1 MATPQLSPGVIVRE
15 VDLTVGRADNVL
27 DNIGAIAAP
36 FTQGPV
42 DEPTDI
48 ATQGEL
54 LQVFGEPQSEDRHYE
69 YWHTA
74 SEFLTYGGVLK
85 VVRTDGSNLQNA
97 NSGYSTE
104 PTGIGSTS
112 VKIKSY
118 DDYNLNY
125 SSATDWNFASRNPG
139 SWADGLKV
147 CVIDNA
153 ADQIIGINTTSLS
166 DSNILI
172 GFGVT
177 STLSSAVIPG
187 AGTTTTFDGYLKG
200 IITGVSTDSVNGNST
215 IDVRIVSRV
224 SSAGTETNIDYQQ
237 SDPSRSIEASD
248 SIEIY
253 NNAGIQTGKSDTPET
268 FSAAT
273 VVDWYDQQTLGLT
286 NSTVFWKSIAPKPL
300 TTNYVAQRNG
310 RNDAVHVAVVDD
322 EGKVTGIQG
331 NLLERHTFLS
341 KAGDGQTDGDAPT
354 KSFYKDYIA
363 LNSQYIFAGR
373 NLSSGNDGFNN
384 TVPSAS
390 GFSSGFTKITNG
402 GGLWGQDA
410 QGIQYAVIGNT
421 TYSLVGGADYGANGG
436 MSAGLGDLT
445 TSYNLFANKDEISI
459 DYLIMG
465 PGCSSIVES
474 QAKANLLISIADQ
487 RKDCM
492 ATISPDRTNI
502 VNQANTATQTNALL
516 KFYSPVNSSSYA
528 VFDSGY
534 KYMYD
539 RFNNTFR
546 YVPLNGDIAGLMVRT
561 SIESFPWFSPAGQQR
576 GTINNAV
583 KLSYNPTKA
592 QRDILYGAR
601 INSVTNQSGQGI
613 ILFGDKTGLS
623 YSSAFDRI
631 NVRRLF
637 LTVEQALESAAND
650 QLFELNDDE
659 TRANFINIVEP
670 YLRDIQAQRGI
681 EEFVVICDNTNN
693 TPDVIDNNEF
703 RADIFIKPTR
713 SINYVTLTFVATRT
727 GVSFDEVVGSV

>member
-48 ATQGEL
+48 STQGQL
-54 LQVFGEPQSEDRHYE
+54 LQVFGEPQNNDRQYE
-69 YWHTA
+69 YWLTA
-74 SEFLTYGGVLK
+74 SEYLTYGGVLK
-85 VVRTDGSNLQNA
+85 VVRTDGSNLKNSNA
-97 NSGYSTE
+97 GVGIAST
-104 PTGIGSTS
+104 TTL
-112 VKIKSY
+112 KIKSY

-125 SSATDWNFASRNPG
+125 TTADDWNFASRNPG
-139 SWADGLKV
+139 SYADGLKV
-147 CVIDNA
+147 CVIDNQ
-153 ADQIIGINTTSLS
+153 ADQIIGINTTSLA

-177 STLSSAVIPG
+177 TTLSSAVIPG
-187 AGTTTTFDGYLKG
+187 AGTTSVFNGHLKG
-200 IITGVSTDSVNGNST
+200 IITGVSTDATNGAST

-224 SSAGTETNIDYQQ
+224 SSDGTETNLDYQQ
-237 SDPSRSIEASD
+237 GDASRSIEAAD
-248 SIEIY
+248 TIQVF
-253 NNAGIQTGKSDTPET
+253 NNAGIQTGKEASPE
-268 FSAAT
+268 SHT
-273 VVDWYDQQTLGLT
+273 VVTATDWYDSQTLGLT
-286 NSTVFWKSIAPKPL
+286 NSTVFWKTLAPKPL
-300 TTNYVAQRNG
+300 TTNYTATRSG
-310 RNDAVHVAVVDD
+310 RNDALHVAVVDD

-331 NLLERHTFLS
+331 NILERHTFLS
-341 KAGDGQTDGDAPT
+341 KALDGQTDGDAPT
-354 KSFYKDYIA
+354 KSWYKDFIA

-373 NLSSGNDGFNN
+373 NLSSGNDSYNN
-384 TVPSAS
+384 TVPTAS
-390 GFSSGFTKITNG
+390 GFSSGFVKIATG
-402 GGLWGQDA
+402 GGVWGLDA
-410 QGIQYAVIGNT
+410 QNTQFDVIGNVSYT
-421 TYSLVGGADYGANGG
+421 LLGGQDYGANEG
-436 MSAGLGDLT
+436 MSADLGDLT
-445 TSYNLFANKDEISI
+445 RSYNLFANKDEISV

-465 PGCSSIVES
+465 PGCSDTVQS

-487 RKDCM
+487 RKDCI
-492 ATISPDRTNI
+492 ATVSPDRTNI
-502 VNQANTATQTNALL
+502 VGSTDTTAQTNAVVN
-516 KFYSPVNSSSYA
+516 FYSPVQSSSYA
-528 VFDSGY
+528 VLDSGY
-534 KYMYD
+534 KYIYD

-546 YVPLNGDIAGLMVRT
+546 YIPLNGDIAGLMVRT

-583 KLSYNPTKA
+583 KLAYNPNKA
-592 QRDILYGAR
+592 QRDILYGNR
-601 INSVTNQSGQGI
+601 VNSVINQAGQGI
-613 ILFGDKTGLS
+613 VLFGDKTGLS

-670 YLRDIQAQRGI
+670 YLRDVQSQRGI
-681 EEFVVICDNTNN
+681 EEFVIICDSTNN
-693 TPDVIDNNEF
+693 TPEVIDNNEF

>member
-54 LQVFGEPQSEDRHYE
+54 LQVFGEPQEEDRHYE
-69 YWHTA
+69 YWLTA

-85 VVRTDGSNLQNA
+85 VVRTDGSNLQNS
-97 NSGYSTE
+97 NSGFSTASA
-104 PTGIGSTS
+104 GIGSTS
-112 VKIKSY
+112 VKIKNY

-125 SSATDWNFASRNPG
+125 STATDWNFASRNPG
-139 SWADGLKV
+139 SYADGLKV
-147 CVIDNA
+147 CVIDNQ
-153 ADQIIGINTTSLS
+153 ADQIIGINTTSLAEA
-166 DSNILI
+166 NILI
-172 GFGVT
+172 GYGVT
-177 STLSSAVIPG
+177 TALSSAVIPG
-187 AGTTTTFDGYLKG
+187 AGSTTTFDGHLKG
-200 IITGVSTDSVNGNST
+200 IITGVSTDSTNGNST

-224 SSAGTETNIDYQQ
+224 SAAGTETNIDYQQ
-237 SDPSRSIEASD
+237 SDPARSIEASD
-248 SIEIY
+248 TLEIY
-253 NNAGIQTGKSDTPET
+253 NNSGIQTGKDASQT

-273 VVDWYDQQTLGLT
+273 VTDWYDEQTLGLT
-286 NSTVFWKSIAPKPL
+286 NSTVYWKTIAPRPL
-300 TTNYVAQRNG
+300 TSNYVSTRSG
-310 RNDAVHVAVVDD
+310 RNDGLHVAVVDD
-322 EGKVTGIQG
+322 EGKVSGIQG
-331 NLLERHTFLS
+331 NILERHTFLS

-354 KSFYKDYIA
+354 KSYYKDYIA

-373 NLSSGNDGFNN
+373 NLSSGNDGYNN
-384 TVPSAS
+384 TFPTAS
-390 GFSSGFTKITNG
+390 GFSSGFTKITSG
-402 GGLWGQDA
+402 GGLWSQDA
-410 QGIQYAVIGNT
+410 QGIQYNVIGNT
-421 TYSLVGGADYGANGG
+421 TYTLVGGADYGANKG
-436 MSAGLGDLT
+436 MAASLGDLT
-445 TSYNLFANKDEISI
+445 TSYNLFSNKDEISI
-459 DYLIMG
+459 DYLIQG
-465 PGCSSIVES
+465 PGLGSIVET
-474 QAKANLLISIADQ
+474 QAKSNLLISIADQ

-502 VNQANTATQTNALL
+502 VGQSNTTTQTNALL
-516 KFYSPVNSSSYA
+516 KYYSPITSSSYA

-546 YVPLNGDIAGLMVRT
+546 YIPLNGDVAGLMVRT
-561 SIESFPWFSPAGQQR
+561 AIESFPWFSPAGQQR

-583 KLSYNPTKA
+583 KLAYNPTKA

-613 ILFGDKTGLS
+613 VLFGDKTGLS
-623 YSSAFDRI
+623 YASAFDRI

-637 LTVEQALESAAND
+637 LTVEQALERAAND

-670 YLRDIQAQRGI
+670 YLRDVQSQRGI
-681 EEFVVICDNTNN
+681 EEFVVICDSTNN
-693 TPDVIDNNEF
+693 TPDIIDNNEF

-713 SINYVTLTFVATRT
+713 SINYVTLTFVATRS

>member
-48 ATQGEL
+48 STQGQL
-54 LQVFGEPQSEDRHYE
+54 LQVFGEPQNNDRQYE
-69 YWHTA
+69 YWLTA
-74 SEFLTYGGVLK
+74 SEYLTYGGVLK
-85 VVRTDGSNLQNA
+85 VVRTDGSNLKNSNA
-97 NSGYSTE
+97 GVGIAST
-104 PTGIGSTS
+104 TTL
-112 VKIKSY
+112 KIKSY

-125 SSATDWNFASRNPG
+125 TTADDWNFASRNPG
-139 SWADGLKV
+139 SYADGLKV
-147 CVIDNA
+147 CVIDNQ
-153 ADQIIGINTTSLS
+153 ADQIIGINTTSLA

-177 STLSSAVIPG
+177 TTLSSAVIPG
-187 AGTTTTFDGYLKG
+187 AGTTSVFNGHLKG
-200 IITGVSTDSVNGNST
+200 IITGVSTDATNGAST

-224 SSAGTETNIDYQQ
+224 SSDGTETNLDYQQ
-237 SDPSRSIEASD
+237 GDASRSIEAAD
-248 SIEIY
+248 TIQVF
-253 NNAGIQTGKSDTPET
+253 NNAGIQTGKEASPE
-268 FSAAT
+268 SHT
-273 VVDWYDQQTLGLT
+273 VVTATDWYDSQTLGLT
-286 NSTVFWKSIAPKPL
+286 NSTVFWKTLAPKPL
-300 TTNYVAQRNG
+300 TTNYTATRSG
-310 RNDAVHVAVVDD
+310 RNDALHVAVVDD

-331 NLLERHTFLS
+331 NILERHTFLS
-341 KAGDGQTDGDAPT
+341 KALDGQTDGDAPT
-354 KSFYKDYIA
+354 KSWYKDFIA

-373 NLSSGNDGFNN
+373 NLSSGNDSYNN
-384 TVPSAS
+384 TVPTAS
-390 GFSSGFTKITNG
+390 GFSSGFVKIATG
-402 GGLWGQDA
+402 GGVWGLDA
-410 QGIQYAVIGNT
+410 QNTQFDVIGNVSYT
-421 TYSLVGGADYGANGG
+421 LLGGQDYGANEG
-436 MSAGLGDLT
+436 MSADLGDLT
-445 TSYNLFANKDEISI
+445 KSYNLFANKDEISV

-465 PGCSSIVES
+465 PGCSDTVQS

-487 RKDCM
+487 RKDCI
-492 ATISPDRTNI
+492 ATVSPDRTNI
-502 VNQANTATQTNALL
+502 VGSTDTTAQTNAVVN
-516 KFYSPVNSSSYA
+516 FYSPVQSSSYA
-528 VFDSGY
+528 VLDSGY
-534 KYMYD
+534 KYIYD

-546 YVPLNGDIAGLMVRT
+546 YIPLNGDIAGLMVRT

-583 KLSYNPTKA
+583 KLAYNPNKA
-592 QRDILYGAR
+592 QRDILYGNR
-601 INSVTNQSGQGI
+601 VNSVINQAGQGI
-613 ILFGDKTGLS
+613 VLFGDKTGLS
-623 YSSAFDRI
+623 YASAFDRI

-670 YLRDIQAQRGI
+670 YLRDVQSQRGI
-681 EEFVVICDNTNN
+681 EEFVIICDSTNN
-693 TPDVIDNNEF
+693 TPEVIDNNEF

>member
-48 ATQGEL
+48 STQGQL
-54 LQVFGEPQSEDRHYE
+54 LQVFGEPQNNDRQYE
-69 YWHTA
+69 YWLTA
-74 SEFLTYGGVLK
+74 SEYLTYGGVLK
-85 VVRTDGSNLQNA
+85 VVRTDGSNLKNSNA
-97 NSGYSTE
+97 GVGIAST
-104 PTGIGSTS
+104 TTL
-112 VKIKSY
+112 KIKSY

-125 SSATDWNFASRNPG
+125 TTASDWNFASRSPG
-139 SWADGLKV
+139 SYADGLKV
-147 CVIDNA
+147 CVIDNQ
-153 ADQIIGINTTSLS
+153 ADQIIGVNTTSLA

-177 STLSSAVIPG
+177 TTLSSAVIPG
-187 AGTTTTFDGYLKG
+187 AGTTSVFNGHLKG
-200 IITGVSTDSVNGNST
+200 IITGVSTDATNGAST

-224 SSAGTETNIDYQQ
+224 SSDGTETNLDYQQ
-237 SDPSRSIEASD
+237 GDASRSIEVAD
-248 SIEIY
+248 TIQVF
-253 NNAGIQTGKSDTPET
+253 NNAGIQTGKEASPESHT
-268 FSAAT
+268 VAT
-273 VVDWYDQQTLGLT
+273 ATDWYDSQTLGLT
-286 NSTVFWKSIAPKPL
+286 NSTVFWKTLAPKPL
-300 TTNYVAQRNG
+300 TTNYTATRSG
-310 RNDAVHVAVVDD
+310 RNDALHVAVVDD

-331 NLLERHTFLS
+331 NILERHTFLS
-341 KAGDGQTDGDAPT
+341 KALDGQTDGDAPT
-354 KSFYKDYIA
+354 KSWYKDFIA

-373 NLSSGNDGFNN
+373 NLSSGNDSYNN
-384 TVPSAS
+384 TVPTAS
-390 GFSSGFTKITNG
+390 GFSSGFVKIATG
-402 GGLWGQDA
+402 GGVWGLDA
-410 QGIQYAVIGNT
+410 QNTQFDVIGNVSYT
-421 TYSLVGGADYGANGG
+421 LLGGQDYGANEG
-436 MSAGLGDLT
+436 MSADLGDLT
-445 TSYNLFANKDEISI
+445 TSYNLFANKDEISV

-465 PGCSSIVES
+465 PGCSDTVQS

-487 RKDCM
+487 RKDCI
-492 ATISPDRTNI
+492 ATVSPDRTNI
-502 VNQANTATQTNALL
+502 VGSTDTTAQTNAVVN
-516 KFYSPVNSSSYA
+516 FYSPVQSSSYA
-528 VFDSGY
+528 VLDSGY
-534 KYMYD
+534 KYIYD

-546 YVPLNGDIAGLMVRT
+546 YIPLNGDIAGLMVRT

-583 KLSYNPTKA
+583 KLAYNPNKA
-592 QRDILYGAR
+592 QRDILYGNR
-601 INSVTNQSGQGI
+601 VNSVINQAGQGI
-613 ILFGDKTGLS
+613 VLFGDKTGLS
-623 YSSAFDRI
+623 YASAFDRI

-670 YLRDIQAQRGI
+670 YLRDVQSQRGI
-681 EEFVVICDNTNN
+681 EEFVIICDSTNN
-693 TPDVIDNNEF
+693 TPEVIDNNEF

>member
-48 ATQGEL
+48 STQGQL
-54 LQVFGEPQSEDRHYE
+54 LQVFGEPQNNDRQYE
-69 YWHTA
+69 YWLTA
-74 SEFLTYGGVLK
+74 SEYLTYGGVLK
-85 VVRTDGSNLQNA
+85 VVRTDGSNLKNSNA
-97 NSGYSTE
+97 GVGIAST
-104 PTGIGSTS
+104 TTL
-112 VKIKSY
+112 KIKSY

-125 SSATDWNFASRNPG
+125 TTADDWNFASRNPG
-139 SWADGLKV
+139 SYADGLKV
-147 CVIDNA
+147 CVIDNQ
-153 ADQIIGINTTSLS
+153 ADQIIGINTTSLA

-177 STLSSAVIPG
+177 TTLSSAVIPG
-187 AGTTTTFDGYLKG
+187 AGTTSVFNGHLKG
-200 IITGVSTDSVNGNST
+200 IITGVSTDATNGAST

-224 SSAGTETNIDYQQ
+224 SSDGTETNLDYQQ
-237 SDPSRSIEASD
+237 GDASRSIEVAD
-248 SIEIY
+248 TIQVF
-253 NNAGIQTGKSDTPET
+253 NNAGIQTGKEASPESHT
-268 FSAAT
+268 VAT
-273 VVDWYDQQTLGLT
+273 ATDWYDSQTLGLT
-286 NSTVFWKSIAPKPL
+286 NSTVFWKTLAPKPL
-300 TTNYVAQRNG
+300 TTNYTATRSG
-310 RNDAVHVAVVDD
+310 RNDALHVAVVDD

-331 NLLERHTFLS
+331 NILERHTFLS
-341 KAGDGQTDGDAPT
+341 KALDGQTDGDAPT
-354 KSFYKDYIA
+354 KSWYKDFIA

-373 NLSSGNDGFNN
+373 NLSSGNDSYNN
-384 TVPSAS
+384 TVPTAS
-390 GFSSGFTKITNG
+390 GFSSGFVKIATG
-402 GGLWGQDA
+402 GGVWGLDA
-410 QGIQYAVIGNT
+410 QNTQFDVIGNVSYT
-421 TYSLVGGADYGANGG
+421 LLGGQDYGANEG
-436 MSAGLGDLT
+436 MSADLGDLT
-445 TSYNLFANKDEISI
+445 TSYNLFANKDEISV

-465 PGCSSIVES
+465 PGCSDTVQS

-487 RKDCM
+487 RKDCI
-492 ATISPDRTNI
+492 ATVSPDRTNI
-502 VNQANTATQTNALL
+502 VGSTDTTAQTNAVVN
-516 KFYSPVNSSSYA
+516 FYSPVQSSSYA
-528 VFDSGY
+528 VLDSGY
-534 KYMYD
+534 KYIYD

-546 YVPLNGDIAGLMVRT
+546 YIPLNGDIAGLMVRT

-583 KLSYNPTKA
+583 KLAYNPNKA
-592 QRDILYGAR
+592 QRDILYGNR
-601 INSVTNQSGQGI
+601 VNSVINQAGQGI
-613 ILFGDKTGLS
+613 VLFGDKTGLS

-670 YLRDIQAQRGI
+670 YLRDVQSQRGI
-681 EEFVVICDNTNN
+681 EEFVIICDSTNN
-693 TPDVIDNNEF
+693 TPEVIDNNEF

>member
-48 ATQGEL
+48 STQGQL
-54 LQVFGEPQSEDRHYE
+54 LQVFGEPQNNDRQYE
-69 YWHTA
+69 YWLTA
-74 SEFLTYGGVLK
+74 SEYLTYGGVLK
-85 VVRTDGSNLQNA
+85 VVRTDGSNLKNSNA
-97 NSGYSTE
+97 GVGIAST
-104 PTGIGSTS
+104 TTL
-112 VKIKSY
+112 KIKSY

-125 SSATDWNFASRNPG
+125 TTASDWNFASRNPG
-139 SWADGLKV
+139 SYADGLKV
-147 CVIDNA
+147 CVIDNQ
-153 ADQIIGINTTSLS
+153 ADQIIGVNTTSLA

-177 STLSSAVIPG
+177 TTLSSAVIPG
-187 AGTTTTFDGYLKG
+187 AGTTSVFNGHLKG
-200 IITGVSTDSVNGNST
+200 IITGVSTDATNGAST

-224 SSAGTETNIDYQQ
+224 SSDGTETNLDYQQ
-237 SDPSRSIEASD
+237 GDASRSIEVAD
-248 SIEIY
+248 TIQVF
-253 NNAGIQTGKSDTPET
+253 NNAGIQTGKEASPESHT
-268 FSAAT
+268 VAT
-273 VVDWYDQQTLGLT
+273 ATDWYDSQTLGLT
-286 NSTVFWKSIAPKPL
+286 NSTVFWKTLAPKPL
-300 TTNYVAQRNG
+300 TTNYTATRSG
-310 RNDAVHVAVVDD
+310 RNDALHVAVVDD

-331 NLLERHTFLS
+331 NILERHTFLS
-341 KAGDGQTDGDAPT
+341 KALDGQTDGDAPT
-354 KSFYKDYIA
+354 KSWYKDFIA

-373 NLSSGNDGFNN
+373 NLSSGNDSYNN
-384 TVPSAS
+384 TVPTAS
-390 GFSSGFTKITNG
+390 GFSSGFVKIATG
-402 GGLWGQDA
+402 GGVWGLDA
-410 QGIQYAVIGNT
+410 QNTQFDVIGNVSYT
-421 TYSLVGGADYGANGG
+421 LLGGQDYGANEG
-436 MSAGLGDLT
+436 MSADLGDLT
-445 TSYNLFANKDEISI
+445 TSYNLFANKDEISV

-465 PGCSSIVES
+465 PGCSDTVQS

-487 RKDCM
+487 RKDCI
-492 ATISPDRTNI
+492 ATVSPDRTNI
-502 VNQANTATQTNALL
+502 VGSTDTTAQTNAVVN
-516 KFYSPVNSSSYA
+516 FYSPVQSSSYA
-528 VFDSGY
+528 VLDSGY
-534 KYMYD
+534 KYIYD

-546 YVPLNGDIAGLMVRT
+546 YIPLNGDIAGLMVRT

-583 KLSYNPTKA
+583 KLAYNPNKA
-592 QRDILYGAR
+592 QRDILYGNR
-601 INSVTNQSGQGI
+601 VNSVINQAGQGI
-613 ILFGDKTGLS
+613 VLFGDKTGLS
-623 YSSAFDRI
+623 YASAFDRI

-670 YLRDIQAQRGI
+670 YLRDVQSQRGI
-681 EEFVVICDNTNN
+681 EEFVIICDSTNN
-693 TPDVIDNNEF
+693 TPEVIDNNEF